1 MPLLRSLIFIPGN
14 RPNMLQRALSFNAD
28 ILMVDL
34 EDSVPPAEKSV
45 ARDLAAQWIPQLR
58 QAGRRVMARVNSLDT
73 GLTHDELAALI
84 SPDLYGV
91 SVGKTGSAPDLRQ
104 IESILAPLEKAAGI
118 PAGQIKLIPWIES
131 AKAVVNVHQIAAVLP
146 RTIALAFGAED
157 YTNDMGIHRTAA
169 GAEVHHPRAAIAIA
183 ARAAGLAALDSPYI
197 AFRNPQGL
205 QQDAATAR
213 QMGYTGKFAIHPDQI
228 DSINA
233 AFSPSPEEIAHAQ
246 RVMAAWHE
254 AEAAGRGS
262 LALDGKMVDIPVVKR
277 AQNLLNLAEAIA
289 QQTAAAPRE

>member
-34 EDSVPPAEKSV
+34 EDSVPPAEKSA

-58 QAGRRVMARVNSLDT
+58 QAGRRVMVRLNSLDT
-73 GLTHDELAALI
+73 GLPRDELTALL
-84 SPDLYGV
+84 SPHLYGV
-91 SVGKTGSAPDLRQ
+91 SLGKTDSPHDLRE
-104 IESILAPLEKAAGI
+104 IDRIIAPLENAAGI
-118 PAGQIKLIPWIES
+118 PPGQIKLIPWIES
-131 AKAVVNVHQIAAVLP
+131 AKALVNVHQIAAALP

-157 YTNDMGIHRTAA
+157 YTNDMGIQRTEA

-228 DSINA
+228 DPINA

-246 RVMAAWHE
+246 RIMAAWRE

-262 LALDGKMVDIPVVKR
+262 LSLDGKMVDIPVVKR
-277 AQNLLNLAEAIA
+277 AQNLLNLAESIA

>member
-1 MPLLRSLIFIPGN
+1 MPLLRSLIFVPGN

-34 EDSVPPAEKSV
+34 EDSVPPAEKAA

-73 GLTHDELAALI
+73 GLIRDELAALI
-84 SPDLYGV
+84 SPHLYGV
-91 SVGKTGSAPDLRQ
+91 SVGKTDSAPDLRQ
-104 IESILAPLEKAAGI
+104 IESILASLEKAAGI

-131 AKAVVNVHQIAAVLP
+131 AKAVVNVHQIAAALP

-157 YTNDMGIHRTAA
+157 YTNDMGIQRTDA
-169 GAEVHHPRAAIAIA
+169 GDEVHHPRATIAIA
-183 ARAAGLAALDSPYI
+183 ARAAGLAALDSPYV
-197 AFRNPQGL
+197 AFRNLQGL

-228 DSINA
+228 APINA

-246 RVMAAWHE
+246 RIIAAWH
-254 AEAAGRGS
+254 ATAAAGRGS

-277 AQNLLNLAEAIA
+277 AQNLLNLAESID
-289 QQTAAAPRE
+289 QQAEAAPRE

>member
-1 MPLLRSLIFIPGN
+1 MPLLRSLIFVPGN
-14 RPNMLQRALSFNAD
+14 RPNMLQRALTFNAD

-34 EDSVPPAEKSV
+34 EDSVPPAEKSA

-73 GLTHDELAALI
+73 GLIRDELAALI
-84 SPDLYGV
+84 SPHLYGI
-91 SVGKTGSAPDLRQ
+91 SVGKTNSLSDLRQ

-131 AKAVVNVHQIAAVLP
+131 AKAVVNVHSIAAALP

-157 YTNDMGIHRTAA
+157 YTNDLGIQRTDA

-183 ARAAGLAALDSPYI
+183 ARAASIAALDSPYV

-228 DSINA
+228 APINA
-233 AFSPSPEEIAHAQ
+233 AFSPSPKEIAHAQ
-246 RVMAAWHE
+246 RLMAAWQE

-289 QQTAAAPRE
+289 QQTVAAPRE

>member
-1 MPLLRSLIFIPGN
+1 
-14 RPNMLQRALSFNAD
+14 MLQRALTFNAD

-34 EDSVPPAEKSV
+34 EDSVPPAEKAA

-58 QAGRRVMARVNSLDT
+58 QAGRRVMVRVNSLDT
-73 GLTHDELAALI
+73 GLIRDELGDLI
-84 SPDLYGV
+84 SPTLYGV
-91 SVGKTGSAPDLRQ
+91 SVGKTDSAPDLRQ

-131 AKAVVNVHQIAAVLP
+131 AKAVVNVHQIAAALP

-157 YTNDMGIHRTAA
+157 YTNDMGIQRTDA

-183 ARAAGLAALDSPYI
+183 ARAAGLAALDSPYV

-228 DSINA
+228 APINA

-246 RVMAAWHE
+246 RIMKAWHE
-254 AEAAGRGS
+254 AVAAGRGS
-262 LALDGKMVDIPVVKR
+262 LALDGKMVDVPVVKR
-277 AQNLLNLAEAIA
+277 AQNLLNLAESIA
-289 QQTAAAPRE
+289 QQTAAAHRE